1 MKVEDIYARLD
12 EIRAMV
18 AAYAAKDGTIQVDP
32 FTVHVTTEFCMT
44 ELRKAF
50 ERAQDRDY
58 GID

>member
-1 MKVEDIYARLD
+1 MKVEEIYARLD

-18 AAYAAKDGTIQVDP
+18 ASYASKDGTVRVDP
-32 FTVHVTTEFCMT
+32 IDVRVATEFCMT

-50 ERAQDRDY
+50 ERAQSRDY